1 MAEPLRYRLDFLVP
15 EVHDIAEEHAGVKG
29 PVSPPPR
36 NATLDRLRAALSED
50 PRWARSMLAPWRPFG
65 QSQHLIVWI
74 DLTQPA
80 SEEVIQ
86 AEITGIVNNYLPGA
100 TLAEIVK
107 NPL

>member
-1 MAEPLRYRLDFLVP
+1 MKAPA
-15 EVHDIAEEHAGVKG
+15 I
-29 PVSPPPR
+29 PPPR
-36 NATLDRLRAALSED
+36 NATLDRLRATLAKD
-50 PRWARSMLAPWRPFG
+50 QRWQSSMLAPWRPFG

-74 DLTQPA
+74 DLTQPG

-86 AEITGIVNNYLPGA
+86 EAVTEIVNNYLPGV